1 LGVRDFHFAIVPGRS
16 CTRADE
22 GASGGRHD
30 LNRLKALY
38 PGGEGILGLH
48 ELGSPDR
55 FSILCLICPDFHPM
69 ATSSTRITMGAK
81 AKENSFLQHG
91 FTRSPL
97 IPTRSNPF
105 EEKPE
110 SLSLKSSLS
119 WRPKK
124 QMVSSFCWAAP
135 HSVACRL
142 KFSRYATEAHSP
154 I

>member
-1 LGVRDFHFAIVPGRS
+1 MPGRS

-55 FSILCLICPDFHPM
+55 SSILCLICPDFRPM

-81 AKENSFLQHG
+81 AKENSLLRHYFICSRLI
-91 FTRSPL
+91 FARLKPL
-97 IPTRSNPF
+97 
-105 EEKPE
+105 EKGLR

-119 WRPKK
+119 WRPEG
-124 QMVSSFCWAAP
+124 QLVSSFCWKGSPFCGTRAKVQL
-135 HSVACRL
+135 H
-142 KFSRYATEAHSP
+142 YATEAHSP